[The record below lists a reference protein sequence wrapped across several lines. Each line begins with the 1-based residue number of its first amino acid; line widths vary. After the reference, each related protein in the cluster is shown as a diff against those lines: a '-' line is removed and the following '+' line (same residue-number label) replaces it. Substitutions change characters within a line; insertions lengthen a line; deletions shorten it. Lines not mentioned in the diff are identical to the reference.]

1 MEYQIG
7 KKIKELRKYWHMT
20 QEELADGICSQGL
33 ISKIEKNEEIHLSAQ
48 LLHQISQRLGVS
60 IEYFFLESDLPRLSY
75 INDICDQI
83 TELIRSK
90 QYEEAYPY
98 VKLQKNNPSF
108 EKKPHLKQFL
118 LWREAICINY
128 VEKDKEKALKLINEA
143 LSYSKTGDKIYSLRE
158 LDILISKAIIYG
170 ELNQWELARE
180 LYTKILNYAD
190 KLPYL
195 TDRTIF
201 INIYYNFSQASAKI
215 KNYDHALY
223 LCNKGITMCK
233 EIKTYYLL
241 GSLYYQKAQILY
253 DLEQQV
259 TADVIMNY
267 KQALWVFENSNDH
280 KNYEDLCNKLKSLN
294 IELSLS

>member
-33 ISKIEKNEEIHLSAQ
+33 ISKIEKSEEIHLSAQ

-75 INDICDQI
+75 INDVCDQI

-90 QYEEAYPY
+90 QYEDAYPY
-98 VKLQKNNPSF
+98 VKLQKNNPIF

-128 VEKDKEKALKLINEA
+128 IEHDKEKALKLINEA
-143 LSYSKTGDKIYSLRE
+143 LALSKTGDNIYSLRE

-170 ELNQWELARE
+170 ELDQWERAQE
-180 LYTKILNYAD
+180 LYMAILNYAE

-195 TDRTIF
+195 TDKTIF
-201 INIYYNFSQASAKI
+201 INIYYNFSKASTNI
-215 KNYDHALY
+215 KNYDHALH

-241 GSLYYQKAQILY
+241 GSLFYQKAQVLHELHKNASAEVL
-253 DLEQQV
+253 D
-259 TADVIMNY
+259 NY
-267 KQALWVFENSNDH
+267 KQALWVFENSGDH
-280 KNYEDLCNKLKSLN
+280 KNYEEICQKLNSLN
-294 IELSLS
+294 IELPLS